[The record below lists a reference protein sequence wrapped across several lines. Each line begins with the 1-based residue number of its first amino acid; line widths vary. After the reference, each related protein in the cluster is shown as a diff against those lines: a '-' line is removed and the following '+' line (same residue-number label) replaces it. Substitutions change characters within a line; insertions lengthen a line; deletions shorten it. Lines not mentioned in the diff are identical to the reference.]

1 MKEKKFKKFK
11 VNKTPIDNKAI
22 VSGEGTR
29 QVNKFADYDV
39 EELFKYD
46 FKEEERVDYIL
57 RANEHLEV
65 YHDLVVTDALEVID
79 TTNYYYKLLRK
90 VTHFMLS
97 KEDFQKVIELR
108 CKELDARVRN
118 SMSLPLILGKFATGG
133 NFAVMGV
140 YKGYVDISVNDFSF
154 SLYSI
159 EENKEE
165 GTLILRYESGGL
177 VELNEELKYDA
188 FFSVAVFEEYF
199 VRLIAEVFTERMKN
213 MK

>member
-11 VNKTPIDNKAI
+11 VNKTPIEDK
-22 VSGEGTR
+22 STTSETDER
-29 QVNKFADYDV
+29 QGNKFVDFDV

-46 FKEEERVDYIL
+46 FKEDERVAYIL

-65 YHDLVVTDALEVID
+65 YHDLVMTNALEVMD
-79 TTNYYYKLLRK
+79 TTNYYYKLMKK

-159 EENKEE
+159 EDNKEE
-165 GTLILRYESGGL
+165 GTLILRYESGSL

-199 VRLIAEVFTERMKN
+199 VRLIAEVFTERMKD

>member
-11 VNKTPIDNKAI
+11 VNKTPIEDKSTA
-22 VSGEGTR
+22 SEYDAR
-29 QVNKFADYDV
+29 QGNKFADFDV

-46 FKEEERVDYIL
+46 FKEDERVDYIL

-65 YHDLVVTDALEVID
+65 YHDLVVTDALEVMD
-79 TTNYYYKLLRK
+79 TTNYYYKLMKK

-140 YKGYVDISVNDFSF
+140 YTGYVDISVNDFSF

-159 EENKEE
+159 EDNKEE
-165 GTLILRYESGGL
+165 GTLILRYESGSL

-199 VRLIAEVFTERMKN
+199 VRLISKVFTERMKDV
-213 MK
+213 K

>member
-11 VNKTPIDNKAI
+11 VNKTPIEDKSTA
-22 VSGEGTR
+22 SGKNTR
-29 QVNKFADYDV
+29 QGNKFADFDV
-39 EELFKYD
+39 AELFKYD

-79 TTNYYYKLLRK
+79 TTDYYYKLLRK

-118 SMSLPLILGKFATGG
+118 SMSLPLILGKFATGS

-140 YKGYVDISVNDFSF
+140 YTGYVDISVNDFSF

-159 EENKEE
+159 EDNKEE
-165 GTLILRYESGGL
+165 GTLILRYESGSL

-199 VRLIAEVFTERMKN
+199 VRLIAEVFTERMKDV
-213 MK
+213 K

>member
-11 VNKTPIDNKAI
+11 VNKTPIEDKST
-22 VSGEGTR
+22 VSENDTKQG
-29 QVNKFADYDV
+29 NKFADFDV

-46 FKEEERVDYIL
+46 FKEDERVDYIL

-65 YHDLVVTDALEVID
+65 YHDLVVTDALEVMD
-79 TTNYYYKLLRK
+79 TTNYYYKLMKK

-118 SMSLPLILGKFATGG
+118 SMALPLILGKFATGG
-133 NFAVMGV
+133 KFAVMGV
-140 YKGYVDISVNDFSF
+140 YTGYVDISVNDFSF

-159 EENKEE
+159 EDNKEE
-165 GTLILRYESGGL
+165 GTLILRYESGNL

-199 VRLIAEVFTERMKN
+199 VRLIAEVFAERMRD

>member
-11 VNKTPIDNKAI
+11 VNKTPIEDKSTVSDKA
-22 VSGEGTR
+22 TR
-29 QVNKFADYDV
+29 QGNKFADFDV

-46 FKEEERVDYIL
+46 FKEDERVDYIL
-57 RANEHLEV
+57 RADEHLEV

-140 YKGYVDISVNDFSF
+140 YTGYVDISVNDFSF

-159 EENKEE
+159 EDNKE
-165 GTLILRYESGGL
+165 GTLILRYESGSL

-199 VRLIAEVFTERMKN
+199 VRFISEVFTERMKD

>member
-11 VNKTPIDNKAI
+11 VNKTPIEDKSTA
-22 VSGEGTR
+22 SEPDAREG
-29 QVNKFADYDV
+29 NKFADFDV

-46 FKEEERVDYIL
+46 FKEDERIDYIL
-57 RANEHLEV
+57 RANEHIEV
-65 YHDLVVTDALEVID
+65 YRDLVETDALEVMD
-79 TTNYYYKLLRK
+79 TTNYYYKLMKK
-90 VTHFMLS
+90 VTHFMLA

-140 YKGYVDISVNDFSF
+140 YAGYVDISVNDFSF

-165 GTLILRYESGGL
+165 GTLILRYESGSL

-199 VRLIAEVFTERMKN
+199 VRLTAEVFTERMRA

>member
-11 VNKTPIDNKAI
+11 VNKTPIEDK
-22 VSGEGTR
+22 STTSETDER
-29 QVNKFADYDV
+29 QGNKFVDFDV

-46 FKEEERVDYIL
+46 FKEDERVAYIL

-65 YHDLVVTDALEVID
+65 YHDLVMTNALEVMD
-79 TTNYYYKLLRK
+79 TTNYYYKLMKK

-140 YKGYVDISVNDFSF
+140 YTGYVDISVNDFSF

-159 EENKEE
+159 EDNKEE
-165 GTLILRYESGGL
+165 GTLILRYESGSL

-199 VRLIAEVFTERMKN
+199 VRLIAEVFTERMKD

>member
-11 VNKTPIDNKAI
+11 VNLTPIEDKSTA
-22 VSGEGTR
+22 SGKNTR
-29 QVNKFADYDV
+29 QGNKFADFDV

-46 FKEEERVDYIL
+46 FKEDERVDYIL
-57 RANEHLEV
+57 RADEHLEV

-140 YKGYVDISVNDFSF
+140 YTGYVDISVNDFSF

-159 EENKEE
+159 EDNKE
-165 GTLILRYESGGL
+165 GTLILRYESGSL

-199 VRLIAEVFTERMKN
+199 VRFISEVFTERMKD

>member
-11 VNKTPIDNKAI
+11 VNKTPIEDKSTVSDKATKQ
-22 VSGEGTR
+22 G
-29 QVNKFADYDV
+29 NKFADFDV

-46 FKEEERVDYIL
+46 FKEDERVDYIL
-57 RANEHLEV
+57 RANEHIEV
-65 YHDLVVTDALEVID
+65 YRDLVETDALEVID
-79 TTNYYYKLLRK
+79 TTNYYYKLMKK

-97 KEDFQKVIELR
+97 KEDFQKIIELR

-165 GTLILRYESGGL
+165 GTLILRYESGSL

>member
-11 VNKTPIDNKAI
+11 VNKTPIEDKSTASENDA
-22 VSGEGTR
+22 R
-29 QVNKFADYDV
+29 QDNKFADFDV

-46 FKEEERVDYIL
+46 FKEDERVDYIL
-57 RANEHLEV
+57 RANEHIEV
-65 YHDLVVTDALEVID
+65 YRDLVETDALEVMD
-79 TTNYYYKLLRK
+79 TTNYYYKLMKK

-118 SMSLPLILGKFATGG
+118 SMSLPLILGKFAAGG
-133 NFAVMGV
+133 GFAVMGV
-140 YKGYVDISVNDFSF
+140 YAGYVDISVNDFSF
-154 SLYSI
+154 SLYSL

-165 GTLILRYESGGL
+165 GTLILRYEGGSL

-199 VRLIAEVFTERMKN
+199 VRLIAEVFTERMKG

>member
-11 VNKTPIDNKAI
+11 VNKTPIEDKSTVSDKA
-22 VSGEGTR
+22 TR
-29 QVNKFADYDV
+29 QGNKFADYDV

-57 RANEHLEV
+57 RANEHIEV
-65 YHDLVVTDALEVID
+65 YRDLVETDALEVMD
-79 TTNYYYKLLRK
+79 TTNYYYKLMKK

-97 KEDFQKVIELR
+97 KEDFKKVIELR

-140 YKGYVDISVNDFSF
+140 YTGYVDISVNDFSF

-159 EENKEE
+159 EDNKEE
-165 GTLILRYESGGL
+165 GTLILRYESGSL

-188 FFSVAVFEEYF
+188 FFSVTVFEEYF
-199 VRLIAEVFTERMKN
+199 VRLIAEVFTERMKG

>member
-1 MKEKKFKKFK
+1 MKEKRFKKFK
-11 VNKTPIDNKAI
+11 VNKTPIEDKSTA
-22 VSGEGTR
+22 SGKNTR
-29 QVNKFADYDV
+29 QGNKFADFDV

-46 FKEEERVDYIL
+46 FKEDERVDYIL
-57 RANEHLEV
+57 RADEHLEV

-140 YKGYVDISVNDFSF
+140 YTGYVDISVNDFSL

-159 EENKEE
+159 EDNKE
-165 GTLILRYESGGL
+165 GTLILRYESGSL

-199 VRLIAEVFTERMKN
+199 VRFISEVFTERMKD

>member
-11 VNKTPIDNKAI
+11 VNKTPIEDKSTA
-22 VSGEGTR
+22 SGKNTR
-29 QVNKFADYDV
+29 QGNKFADFDV

-46 FKEEERVDYIL
+46 FKEDERVDYIL
-57 RANEHLEV
+57 RADEHLEV

-140 YKGYVDISVNDFSF
+140 YTGYVDISVNDFSF

-159 EENKEE
+159 EDNKEE
-165 GTLILRYESGGL
+165 GTLILRYESGSL

-188 FFSVAVFEEYF
+188 FFSVVVFEEYF
-199 VRLIAEVFTERMKN
+199 VRLIAEVFTERMKD

>member
-11 VNKTPIDNKAI
+11 VNKTPIEDKSTASENDA
-22 VSGEGTR
+22 R
-29 QVNKFADYDV
+29 QGNKFADFDV

-46 FKEEERVDYIL
+46 FKEDERVDYIL
-57 RANEHLEV
+57 RANEHIEV
-65 YHDLVVTDALEVID
+65 YRDLVETDALEVMD
-79 TTNYYYKLLRK
+79 TTNYYYKLMKK

-118 SMSLPLILGKFATGG
+118 SMSLPLILGKFAAGG
-133 NFAVMGV
+133 GFAVMGV
-140 YKGYVDISVNDFSF
+140 YAGYVDISVNDFSF
-154 SLYSI
+154 SLYSL

-165 GTLILRYESGGL
+165 GTLILRYEGGSL

-199 VRLIAEVFTERMKN
+199 VRLIAEVFTERMKG

>member
-11 VNKTPIDNKAI
+11 VNKTPIEDKST
-22 VSGEGTR
+22 VSDKVTR
-29 QVNKFADYDV
+29 QGNKFADYDV

-65 YHDLVVTDALEVID
+65 YRDLVETDALEVMD
-79 TTNYYYKLLRK
+79 TTNYYYKLMKK

-118 SMSLPLILGKFATGG
+118 SMSLPLILGKFAAGG
-133 NFAVMGV
+133 GFAVMGV
-140 YKGYVDISVNDFSF
+140 YAGYVDISVNDFSF
-154 SLYSI
+154 SLYSL

-165 GTLILRYESGGL
+165 GTLILRYEGGSL

-199 VRLIAEVFTERMKN
+199 VRLIAEVFTERMKG

>member
-11 VNKTPIDNKAI
+11 VNKTPIDDKST
-22 VSGEGTR
+22 VSGKGTR
-29 QVNKFADYDV
+29 QGNKFADFDV

-57 RANEHLEV
+57 RANEHIEV
-65 YHDLVVTDALEVID
+65 YRDLVETDALEVMD
-79 TTNYYYKLLRK
+79 TTNYYYKLMKK

-97 KEDFQKVIELR
+97 KEDFKKVIELR

-118 SMSLPLILGKFATGG
+118 SMALPLLLGKFATGG

-140 YKGYVDISVNDFSF
+140 YTGYVDISVNDFSF
-154 SLYSI
+154 SLYST

-165 GTLILRYESGGL
+165 GTLILRYEEGSL
-177 VELNEELKYDA
+177 VELNEKLKYDA

-199 VRLIAEVFTERMKN
+199 VRLLAEVFTERMKDIN
-213 MK
+213 

>member
-11 VNKTPIDNKAI
+11 VNKTPIEDKSTI
-22 VSGEGTR
+22 SGEGTR
-29 QVNKFADYDV
+29 QGNKFADFDV

-57 RANEHLEV
+57 RANEHIEV
-65 YHDLVVTDALEVID
+65 YRDLVETDALEVMD
-79 TTNYYYKLLRK
+79 TTNYYYKLMKK

-97 KEDFQKVIELR
+97 EEDFKKVIELR

-165 GTLILRYESGGL
+165 GTLILRYESGSL
-177 VELNEELKYDA
+177 VELNEKLKYDA
-188 FFSVAVFEEYF
+188 FFSVPVFEEYF
-199 VRLIAEVFTERMKN
+199 VRLIAEVFTERMKD

>member
-11 VNKTPIDNKAI
+11 VNLTPIEDKSTA
-22 VSGEGTR
+22 SGKNTR
-29 QVNKFADYDV
+29 QGNKFADFDV

-46 FKEEERVDYIL
+46 FKEDERVDYIL
-57 RANEHLEV
+57 RADEHLEV
-65 YHDLVVTDALEVID
+65 YHDLVVTDALEVTDI
-79 TTNYYYKLLRK
+79 TNYYYKLLRK

-140 YKGYVDISVNDFSF
+140 YTGYVDISVNDFSF

-159 EENKEE
+159 EDNKE
-165 GTLILRYESGGL
+165 GTLILRYESGSL

-199 VRLIAEVFTERMKN
+199 VRFISEVFTERMKD

>member
-11 VNKTPIDNKAI
+11 VNKTPIEDKSTA
-22 VSGEGTR
+22 SEPDAREG
-29 QVNKFADYDV
+29 NNFADFDV

-46 FKEEERVDYIL
+46 FKEDERVDYIL

-65 YHDLVVTDALEVID
+65 YHDLVMTDALEVMD
-79 TTNYYYKLLRK
+79 TTNYYYKLMKK

-118 SMSLPLILGKFATGG
+118 SMALPLILGKFATGG

-154 SLYSI
+154 SLYSL

-165 GTLILRYESGGL
+165 GTLILRYESGSL
-177 VELNEELKYDA
+177 VELNEALKYDA

-199 VRLIAEVFTERMKN
+199 VRLIAEVFAERMKN